1 MSTINKNAL
10 DFFKTNPNVNEVF
23 ATTDGYVFVKKLDAT
38 NHAKTLNPDSPEV
51 EPIKNEE
58 QPVEDKKE
66 GTVKLS
72 VAELKALK
80 DKATQEYTELFG
92 SAPDSKL
99 SGAKIQ
105 ELNDAKK
112 TELANENPDDEEN

>member
-1 MSTINKNAL
+1 MSTKNKNAL
-10 DFFKTNPNVNEVF
+10 DFFKSNPNVTEVY
-23 ATTDGYVFVKKLDAT
+23 ATTDGYVFVKKNDAT
-38 NHAKTLNPDSPEV
+38 SHAKTLNPDSPMV
-51 EPIKNEE
+51 ETIENDG

-66 GTVKLS
+66 ATAKLS

-112 TELANENPDDEEN
+112 IENAVNAGNE